1 MKSATTANTTSA
13 YASERRLWRVSR
25 TVAIATILLVTL
37 ATRMYA
43 EGKATVLHTFTG
55 GTDGSYPYASLTADA
70 AGNLYGTTQ
79 TGGTFGL
86 GTAFKLSPDSNGHWQ
101 FTVLHEFTGGADGGY
116 PLGSFVFDAAGNAF
130 LTASSGGA
138 NGFGLV
144 LELSPPANPTLGTL
158 WREKEL
164 YSFQGGSDGAIPFG
178 NVVFDAAGN
187 LYGTTSIGGHSHIN
201 CLAGCGTIYRLS
213 RTTSGGVH
221 ERVLHRFL
229 DAFSEGAEPRTGLVI
244 DAAGNLYGTTYYGGN
259 PSCASNGCGTVFEL
273 TLDSGPH
280 LDTLLVFNGTNGA
293 FPRAGITLDGNGT
306 LFSAATSGGALNKGT
321 VFSMTNTSGSWKL
334 GNVYSFDGLNGL
346 EPSGT
351 LALDSEGNLYG
362 TAYEGGANDWGAVFQ
377 LIPNADGWTEN
388 LLYSFAVSGQGL
400 GANPLDGVIL
410 DAAGNLYLTT
420 NQGGD
425 LNYCQPNSGCG
436 TVLEFSSGAAPS
448 KVR

>member
-1 MKSATTANTTSA
+1 MKLARTVNTTRA
-13 YASERRLWRVSR
+13 YSSERRLWNLFRVA
-25 TVAIATILLVTL
+25 AIATVLLMTL
-37 ATRMYA
+37 AA
-43 EGKATVLHTFTG
+43 ELHADGKATVLHTFTG
-55 GTDGSYPYASLTADA
+55 GTDGSYPDASLTADA

-79 TGGTFGL
+79 IGGTFGN
-86 GTAFKLSPDSNGHWQ
+86 GTVFKLSPDSNGHWQ
-101 FTVLHEFTGGADGGY
+101 FTVLHEFTGGADGAN
-116 PLGSFVFDAAGNAF
+116 PLGSLVFDADGNAF

-138 NGFGLV
+138 NGLGLV
-144 LELSPPANPTLGTL
+144 LELSPPAEPASDTL
-158 WREKEL
+158 WHEKEL

-213 RTTSGGVH
+213 PTAGGGVH

-273 TLDSGPH
+273 TLNAGEPQ
-280 LDTLLVFNGTNGA
+280 LVTLLPFNGSNGA
-293 FPRAGITLDGNGT
+293 FPRAGVTLGGNGT

-321 VFSMTNTSGSWKL
+321 VFSMTNVSGDWKL
-334 GNVYSFDGLNGL
+334 GDVYSFDGLNGL

-351 LALDSEGNLYG
+351 LALDSNGNLYG

-377 LIPNADGWTEN
+377 LVPDSDGWTEN

-410 DAAGNLYLTT
+410 DGAGNLYLTT
-420 NQGGD
+420 NQGGN
-425 LNYCQPNSGCG
+425 LNYCQPNSGFG
-436 TVLEFSSGAAPS
+436 TVVEFSAAAPS
-448 KVR
+448 KR